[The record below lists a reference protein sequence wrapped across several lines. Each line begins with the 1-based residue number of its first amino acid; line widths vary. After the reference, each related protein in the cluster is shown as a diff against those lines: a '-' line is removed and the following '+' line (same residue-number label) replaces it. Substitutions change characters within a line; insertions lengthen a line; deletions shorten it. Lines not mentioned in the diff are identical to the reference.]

1 MHTEG
6 LFTPSTAEAARQR
19 YDTLGPASQT
29 VVREVAKSMAFDQEE
44 YNERVT
50 TSVVTT
56 ARDALFAS
64 LLEVT
69 VGTHEE
75 FDDWCENRAYEPEL
89 TGSDSVDHVVWHPIA
104 FEDAVVGA
112 TFQSEE
118 QAAIGTLRRQA
129 FGRYYRD
136 HLRNDA

>member
-6 LFTPSTAEAARQR
+6 LFAPSTAEAARQR
-19 YDTLGPASQT
+19 YDALGPASQT

-50 TSVVTT
+50 TAVVTT

-69 VGTHEE
+69 VGTREE
-75 FDDWCENRAYEPEL
+75 FDAWCEKRAYEVEL
-89 TGSDSVDHVVWHPIA
+89 TGSESVDHVVWHPVA
-104 FEDAVVGA
+104 FAETVVGA

-118 QAAIGTLRRQA
+118 TAAIGTLRRQA
-129 FGRYYRD
+129 FGRHYRD
-136 HLRNDA
+136 RLRNDA

>member
-1 MHTEG
+1 MHSEG
-6 LFTPSTAEAARQR
+6 LFAPSTAADARQR
-19 YDTLGPASQT
+19 YEALGPASQT
-29 VVREVAKSMAFDQEE
+29 VVREVAKSMAFDQDE
-44 YNERVT
+44 YDERVT

-69 VGTHEE
+69 VGTREE
-75 FDDWCENRAYEPEL
+75 FDDWCETRAYEIEL
-89 TGSDSVDHVVWHPIA
+89 TGSESVERVVWHPIA
-104 FEDAVVGA
+104 FAETVVGA

-129 FGRYYRD
+129 FGRHYRD
-136 HLRNDA
+136 ILRNDA